1 MIRIAMAYMNM
12 DEHGHEIGPS
22 CPCEQAG
29 KYVPSCDAHPD
40 LIFLRCLN
48 CGEYNGYPSE
58 SSVATGVLNAF
69 CEGGEC
75 EDRYAAKL

>member
-1 MIRIAMAYMNM
+1 MTWMNL
-12 DEHGHEIGPS
+12 DIHGKDNGPFCLCAS
-22 CPCEQAG
+22 SG

-40 LIFLRCLN
+40 LVFLRCLN
-48 CGEYNGYPSE
+48 CGEYNGYPSK